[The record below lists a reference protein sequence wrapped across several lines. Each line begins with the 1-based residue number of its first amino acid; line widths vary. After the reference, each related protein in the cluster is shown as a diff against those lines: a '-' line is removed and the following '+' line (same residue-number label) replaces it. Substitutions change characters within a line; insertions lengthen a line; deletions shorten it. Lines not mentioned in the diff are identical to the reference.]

1 MVSTS
6 TSYPFLDK
14 TVNDDGYEQS
24 KELVS
29 QKKKP
34 KKTNMQIVRVFFQ
47 GGRGSSTNT
56 KVQRLPQASGKSCQL
71 RAI

>member
-1 MVSTS
+1 
-6 TSYPFLDK
+6 
-14 TVNDDGYEQS
+14 
-24 KELVS
+24 
-29 QKKKP
+29 
-34 KKTNMQIVRVFFQ
+34 MQIVRVFFQ